1 MYLQLSHLIE
11 GLGAGWAVAMVA
23 LEKPDS
29 HLHTEL
35 EHVVL
40 QGLIQRGAS
49 VCDCVH
55 TVRVPLSQGTTGV
68 GHCVFHVGQ
77 N

>member
-55 TVRVPLSQGTTGV
+55 IEGSP
-68 GHCVFHVGQ
+68 
-77 N
+77 